1 MASYAEALR
10 LNIDE
15 LRTSDTQF
23 LNPWLPYDKRD
34 LLKKRLYEAFV
45 KAHPELM
52 GKGVP
57 APTRA
62 EVDAAVDAAWA
73 EDEAF
78 KRDMRTKGEQTLAW
92 MEETGHSWHRAGRPP
107 VP

>member
-15 LRTSDTQF
+15 LRESSTQF
-23 LNPWLPYDKRD
+23 LNPWLPYDKKEH
-34 LLKKRLYEAFV
+34 LKKRLMVELIE
-45 KAHPELM
+45 AHPEPH
-52 GKGVP
+52 GRRCFR
-57 APTRA
+57 PTQA

-78 KRDMRTKGEQTLAW
+78 KRHARE
-92 MEETGHSWHRAGRPP
+92 GH
-107 VP
+107 